1 MMNALM
7 LAAFAVLGY
16 LIVTTPLDLAW
27 QGLTALGFVVGALL
41 LKRSGRHVATFSLM
55 ALSVLASSRYLWWRI
70 TETLPIGQGFDP
82 FELAL
87 SLGLVAA
94 EVYAYVILLFGYFQ
108 TARPLKRKPVPM
120 PDDLD
125 RWPTVDVFIPTYNEP
140 LAVVRPTIL
149 AALALDWPRDRLKIH
164 VLDDG
169 RRDEFKQFCVSAGVA
184 YITRPDNK
192 HAKAGNIN
200 AALAKTQGELI
211 AIFDCDHI
219 PTRSF
224 LQMTVGVMVDDPR
237 VSLVQTPHH
246 FFSPD
251 PFERNLG
258 NFRKI
263 PNEGELFYGLIQDG
277 NDFWNAAF
285 FCGSCAV
292 LRRTALEEIGGIA
305 VETVTE
311 DAHTS
316 LKMHARGWK
325 SAYINVPQAAG
336 LATESLSAHVG
347 QRIRWARGMAQIFRV
362 DNPFLKRGLAWGQR
376 VCYANAMMHFM
387 FGLPRIVFLTAPLGY
402 LLLGADIIQAQALM
416 VLAYAMPHIVLAT
429 MTNSHLQGP
438 FRHSFWSEA
447 YETVLAIFIL
457 GPVLLAMVNPKL
469 GKFNVTAKGGVVDR
483 DYFDKDIARPYYL
496 LFLLNVIGITVGLI
510 RIAVGDGQNQDTLLL
525 NIGWTLYNLVIIGCA
540 LAVASERRQVRHAP
554 RILVELNAEIRLPGE
569 FDSYGIRT
577 RDASQSGL
585 AFDPPEELPLAL
597 GDEVEICLLS
607 GRMDV
612 WIPARVTRQVEGRIG
627 VEYDALTILQESALV
642 YALFGRAD
650 AWIQW
655 RDNRDPDR
663 PLVAL
668 REVFRYGLLGA
679 YRFGEW
685 FVRDFISRLWRRSPA
700 LPAPQ

>member
-1 MMNALM
+1 M
-7 LAAFAVLGY
+7 LRAVLFTAIAAVAY
-16 LIVTTPLDLAW
+16 LIVTTPLDLVW
-27 QGLTALGFVVGALL
+27 QGFTAVGFAVCAILL
-41 LKRSGRHVATFSLM
+41 RRTGRHFATYSLM
-55 ALSVLASSRYLWWRI
+55 ALSVLASSRYLWWRL
-70 TETLPIGQGFDP
+70 TETLPLGQGFQP

-87 SLGLVAA
+87 ALGLIAA
-94 EVYAYVILLFGYFQ
+94 ELYAYVILLFGYFQ
-108 TARPLKRKPVPM
+108 TARPLKRKPVPL
-120 PDDLD
+120 PEEVE

-140 LAVVRPTIL
+140 LSVVRPTIL
-149 AALALDWPRDRLKIH
+149 AALALDWPRDKIKIH

-169 RRDEFKQFCVSAGVA
+169 RREDFRVFCAQAGVA
-184 YITRPDNK
+184 HLTRADNK

-200 AALAKTQGELI
+200 AALRKTTGELI

-224 LQMTVGVMVDDPR
+224 LQMTVGVMVADPK

-258 NFRKI
+258 TFRQV

-277 NDFWNAAF
+277 NDYWNAAF

-376 VCYANAMMHFM
+376 ICYANAMLHFM
-387 FGLPRIVFLTAPLGY
+387 FGLPRLVFLTAPLGY
-402 LLLGADIIQAQALM
+402 LLLGADIIQAQGLM

-447 YETVLAIFIL
+447 YETVLATFIL
-457 GPVLLAMVNPKL
+457 WPTLLALINPKL
-469 GKFNVTAKGGVVDR
+469 GKFNVTAKGGIVDR
-483 DYFDKDIARPYYL
+483 DYFDKDIAKPYYL
-496 LFLLNVIGITVGLI
+496 LFLLNVTG
-510 RIAVGDGQNQDTLLL
+510 IAVGLVRMVLGDGQHQDTLLL

-540 LAVASERRQVRHAP
+540 LAVASERRQVRNAP
-554 RILVELNAEIRLPGE
+554 RILVELAGDIRLHG
-569 FDSYGIRT
+569 DSRVYPVNT
-577 RDASQSGL
+577 RDVSNTGL
-585 AFDPPEELPLAL
+585 AIDPSPELQLAVGDKVEL
-597 GDEVEICLLS
+597 CLMPE
-607 GRMDV
+607 RVDV
-612 WIPARVTRQVEGRIG
+612 WIPARVTRLTDGLVG
-627 VEYDALTILQESALV
+627 VEYEDLSIAQESALV

-650 AWIQW
+650 AWIKW
-655 RDNRDPDR
+655 RDNRAVDR
-663 PLVAL
+663 PLAAL
-668 REVFRYGLLGA
+668 AEVFHYGLLGTS
-679 YRFGEW
+679 RFGKW
-685 FVRDFISRLWRRSPA
+685 FLNDFIPGLWRRT
-700 LPAPQ
+700 PAPSSP